1 MPAPVN
7 PPSAWFNFSLQF
19 FSYYLSRCQHKMSFL
34 CPLGRAMSSAW
45 AALAVHW
52 EGSEIEDLASLS
64 YVTYDAVYSK
74 ISASSIFI
82 SPKDYRNC
90 FSATTNKSSPI
101 SDLNWQRGRKKT
113 AAQNPS
119 PHFQELARTFY
130 VIGIRYLSS
139 GLSAL
144 QLLHLSQLVADVCAQ
159 HLHAKRE
166 KCQKRVY
173 RREHHISELEPPPPR
188 IVRDANEKSA
198 EACSHISSCI
208 IMPIAIASLP
218 LCRFL
223 NERARRTTH
232 TRDGRVQT
240 SEEMKLSDK
249 DTAQMHCG
257 INRFSTVSSRTTASI
272 FFFPSYLADDKPSS
286 PSVRRRETM

>member
-1 MPAPVN
+1 MHEL
-7 PPSAWFNFSLQF
+7 PSPSI
-19 FSYYLSRCQHKMSFL
+19 
-34 CPLGRAMSSAW
+34 G
-45 AALAVHW
+45 

-82 SPKDYRNC
+82 SLKDYKNC
-90 FSATTNKSSPI
+90 FSATTNKSFPI
-101 SDLNWQRGRKKT
+101 SDLNWRRGRKKNSSS
-113 AAQNPS
+113 NPS

-159 HLHAKRE
+159 HLHAKSTKKRE

-198 EACSHISSCI
+198 EACSHISSWI
-208 IMPIAIASLP
+208 IMPIAIASLRP
-218 LCRFL
+218 CRFL

-240 SEEMKLSDK
+240 SVEMKLSDK
-249 DTAQMHCG
+249 DTAQMHCEELIDSPLSVLG
-257 INRFSTVSSRTTASI
+257 RPRASLL
-272 FFFPSYLADDKPSS
+272 SQLSG
-286 PSVRRRETM
+286 RW